1 MINES
6 ALLDRGLWKKSFKD
20 VFNQF
25 SKIKVGDL
33 PGNPSVSHIVYHY
46 HGVKEINHLL
56 FAPDGSPLLSKDDFV
71 KIIPRYMKV
80 IIGHENSP
88 EVHYPN
94 GNVILMALLIEAM
107 SGRYLDEI
115 LRKYVFAPLGMHH
128 TYMNDTDLRTCR
140 DRALSHSVS
149 DNGDCREI
157 HTAFSYLADTIK
169 AVCTGGWS
177 SAEDI
182 AIFYGAL
189 LSGLEQSNIDNECT
203 SWFQKQISSLSKL
216 L

>member
-94 GNVILMALLIEAM
+94 GNIILMPLLIEAM
-107 SGRYLDEI
+107 SGRHLGEI
-115 LRKYVFAPLGMHH
+115 SANMSLHLLGCIMP
-128 TYMNDTDLRTCR
+128 T
-140 DRALSHSVS
+140 
-149 DNGDCREI
+149 
-157 HTAFSYLADTIK
+157 
-169 AVCTGGWS
+169 
-177 SAEDI
+177 
-182 AIFYGAL
+182 
-189 LSGLEQSNIDNECT
+189 
-203 SWFQKQISSLSKL
+203 
-216 L
+216 